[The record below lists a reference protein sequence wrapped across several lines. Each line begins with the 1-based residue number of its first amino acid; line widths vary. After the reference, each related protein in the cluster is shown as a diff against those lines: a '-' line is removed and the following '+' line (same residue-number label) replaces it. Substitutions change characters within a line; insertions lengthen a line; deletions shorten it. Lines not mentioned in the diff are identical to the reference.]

1 MAQSGKIPPRTVLVT
16 GAGARIGHAIAL
28 DLADA
33 GWRVA
38 VHYLSGEAEAAG
50 TVSRI
55 EKNGG
60 HAIALQADLCDE
72 VAVRNL
78 IPAAA
83 EKLGPVTALINNASL
98 FEEDTIDTM
107 DRDSW
112 QAHMVTNLYAPAVL
126 AQVFDQALPAD
137 QQGCIINVIDQRVW
151 ALTPKFLSYTLSK
164 SALWT
169 LTQTLAQAMAPNIRV
184 MGIGPGPTLR
194 NQRQSEEDF
203 RRQVD
208 NLPLARETDP
218 ADICA
223 AVRFI
228 LDTPSLTGQMLA
240 LDGGQHL
247 AWQTPGVADVRE

>member
-1 MAQSGKIPPRTVLVT
+1 MT

-83 EKLGPVTALINNASL
+83 EN
-98 FEEDTIDTM
+98 
-107 DRDSW
+107 
-112 QAHMVTNLYAPAVL
+112 
-126 AQVFDQALPAD
+126 
-137 QQGCIINVIDQRVW
+137 
-151 ALTPKFLSYTLSK
+151 
-164 SALWT
+164 SARSR
-169 LTQTLAQAMAPNIRV
+169 P
-184 MGIGPGPTLR
+184 
-194 NQRQSEEDF
+194 
-203 RRQVD
+203 
-208 NLPLARETDP
+208 
-218 ADICA
+218 
-223 AVRFI
+223 
-228 LDTPSLTGQMLA
+228 
-240 LDGGQHL
+240 
-247 AWQTPGVADVRE
+247 